1 MHSPHPPQHVDRGMP
16 VGARRAGGRV
26 HPSENNLGKAI
37 VVEPWGR
44 DRWEASGFGGS
55 FE

>member
-1 MHSPHPPQHVDRGMP
+1 MEDGE
-16 VGARRAGGRV
+16 GLRV
-26 HPSENNLGKAI
+26 ENNPGKAI